1 MPRPRRCRWVGSEP
15 NSRYFKPRGIPL
27 TQLEETVL
35 TVDEMEAI
43 RLADLEGLYQEVA
56 AKRMNVSRQTFGRII
71 SSARRKMADAIIH
84 AKAIKIE
91 GGNYVMAQRTF
102 RCSDCE
108 HTWKMP
114 HGTDRPSAC
123 PTCDSVNIHRPEK
136 EREHA
141 RRGGPGR
148 ESCGS

>member
-15 NSRYFKPRGIPL
+15 NTRYFKPRGVPL
-27 TQLEETVL
+27 THLEETVL
-35 TVDEMEAI
+35 TVDEMEAV
-43 RLADLEGLYQEVA
+43 RLADLEGLYQERA
-56 AKRMNVSRQTFGRII
+56 AKRMNVSRQTFGRIV

-84 AKAIKIE
+84 AKAIRIE
-91 GGNYVMAQRTF
+91 GGNYVMAQWTY

-114 HGTDRPSAC
+114 HGTGRPSAC
-123 PTCDSVNIHRPEK
+123 PTCHSVNIHRPEK

-141 RRGGPGR
+141 RRVGPGR
-148 ESCGS
+148 ESCGP